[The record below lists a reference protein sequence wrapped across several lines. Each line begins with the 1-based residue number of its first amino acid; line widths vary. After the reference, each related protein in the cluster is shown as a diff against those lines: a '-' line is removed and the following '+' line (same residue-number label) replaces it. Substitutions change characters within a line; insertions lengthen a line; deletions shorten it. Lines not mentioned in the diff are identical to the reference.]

1 MTKIQAEIV
10 IIGAGLTGLTLAYY
24 LAKKGKNIVLL
35 EKDEEVG
42 GVIKT
47 KKENGFIFENGPT
60 TGVLGSEEIVQLFED
75 LKDDCSLEK
84 TSSIANQRWI
94 LKNGKWEPIPSGLL
108 SAVNTPLFKLKDKF
122 KILGEPFR
130 AKGNNPDETL
140 AELVQ
145 RRMGQSFLD
154 YAIDPFISGVY
165 AGDPNRLITR
175 FALPKL
181 YNLEQT
187 YGSFIKGSI
196 KKRREPKTELQKK
209 VTREVFSVEGGLGE
223 LINALDKHIPSESK
237 FCNAQKINVTPSG
250 DEYIIDFVKDGVDYE
265 ITSNKVVTTIGGYAL
280 TKVLPLAEKEDL
292 DALAKVN
299 YAKVLQVAVGYNK
312 WNGKLLNAFGG
323 LIPSLEK
330 ENVLG
335 ILFPGSLFK
344 NRCPQ
349 DGALLSVFVGGVKKP
364 EMFQKT
370 DQEIKEM
377 VLDIIKRTLGEVK
390 EPDLFHIY
398 RYQYAIPQYDNLSE
412 AKLKAIDSIQKQH
425 SGLFVIGNVRDGI
438 GMADRVKQAVLLAQE
453 L

>member
-1 MTKIQAEIV
+1 MTKIQSEIV

-47 KKENGFIFENGPT
+47 KKENGFVFENGPT

-75 LKDDCSLEK
+75 LKDDCTLEK

-94 LKNGKWEPIPSGLL
+94 LKNAKWEPIPSGLM
-108 SAVNTPLFKLKDKF
+108 SAVGTPLFKLKDKF

-140 AELVQ
+140 AEMVK

-165 AGDPNRLITR
+165 AGDPNQLITR

-187 YGSFIKGSI
+187 YGSFIKGSM
-196 KKRREPKTELQKK
+196 KKRKEPKTELQKK

-223 LINALDKHIPSESK
+223 LISALDKHIPSESK
-237 FCNAQKINVTPSG
+237 FCDAQQINVSPSDNGFITSFEKDG
-250 DEYIIDFVKDGVDYE
+250 DEFE
-265 ITSNKVVTTIGGYAL
+265 ISSDKVVTTIGGYAL
-280 TKVLPLAEKEDL
+280 TNVLSFVEKEDL
-292 DALAKVN
+292 EALEKVN

-312 WNGKLLNAFGG
+312 WDGKQLNAFGG
-323 LIPSLEK
+323 LIPSLENEK
-330 ENVLG
+330 VLG

-344 NRCPQ
+344 NRCPKN
-349 DGALLSVFVGGVKKP
+349 GTLLSVFVGGIKKP
-364 EMFQKT
+364 EMFQKP

-377 VLDIIKRTLGEVK
+377 VLDIIKRTLEEEK

-398 RYQYAIPQYDNLSE
+398 RYQHAIPQYDKLSE

-425 SGLFVIGNVRDGI
+425 KGLFVIGNVRDGI
-438 GMADRVKQAVLLAQE
+438 GMADRVKQAVLLADE